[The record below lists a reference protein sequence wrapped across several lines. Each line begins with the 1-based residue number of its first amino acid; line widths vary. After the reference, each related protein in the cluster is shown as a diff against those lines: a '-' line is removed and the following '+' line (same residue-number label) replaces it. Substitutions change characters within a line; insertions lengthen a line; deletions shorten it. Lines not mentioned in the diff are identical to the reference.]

1 VLGEF
6 DDGDIET
13 LSRQGFGRLE
23 SNESCTQDHPVASAA
38 AHDGLQIDRVVH
50 GSQGADSR

>member
-1 VLGEF
+1 MLGEF

-38 AHDGLQIDRVVH
+38 AHDGLQIDRDVH